1 MNFIYLKV
9 KTSLHRRDR
18 VMKKRYLKMIII
30 ILILIMID
38 QAAKGIIVN
47 NDIEILSNIKIE
59 CIQNFGGAY
68 GIGGDSTVFFILVNI
83 VVLGIIIKF
92 ICSQKDRV
100 DRKTLF
106 SLILILAGGFSNLI
120 DRIVWGYVVDYI
132 DITNYFEFPVF
143 NIADIYIVIGWIM
156 LFICI
161 IIYWYKEVRVTCK

>member
-1 MNFIYLKV
+1 
-9 KTSLHRRDR
+9 
-18 VMKKRYLKMIII
+18 MKKRYLKMSLV

-38 QAAKGIIVN
+38 QVIKGIIVN

-59 CIQNFGGAY
+59 YIQNFGGAF
-68 GIGGDSTVFFILVNI
+68 GIGGDSTIFFILVNI

-92 ICSQKDRV
+92 IFSQRDRV
-100 DRKTLF
+100 DRKTLTSF
-106 SLILILAGGFSNLI
+106 TLILAGGFSNLI

-132 DITNYFEFPVF
+132 DLTNYFDFPIF

-161 IIYWYKEVRVTCK
+161 TIYWCKEVRVTYK